1 MQSRRRARL
10 HASELILADPRY
22 DQADGLRRMFS
33 TDRLRV
39 MQVVAGRA
47 GVGRLSVAVNL
58 GLALAKAGRDT
69 LLMDVVEDG
78 EQPRALDVLG
88 LKPRIH
94 ALGQSIVAA
103 TVFGP
108 HGLGVL
114 PLGLQARQSPARVAE
129 IAGYC
134 ASLEFALVTGSS
146 ALSAQLLPIERPRRE
161 VIVVLSRAAT
171 SITEAYALIKRMSTA
186 EVCRRFHVLVNRVGS
201 EAEALL
207 IYRNMARVAQGYLDV
222 ELEFMGFIPA
232 DSAIESA
239 RVQGRSLLD
248 GWPNSAAAA
257 AFKKLVHAITRWPL
271 SQSGRAAEEP
281 TFAARAGVA

>member
-1 MQSRRRARL
+1 
-10 HASELILADPRY
+10 
-22 DQADGLRRMFS
+22 MFS

-58 GLALAKAGRDT
+58 GVALAQAGRDT

-78 EQPRALDVLG
+78 EQARALDVLG

-94 ALGQSIVAA
+94 GLGQSILAA
-103 TVFGP
+103 AVPGP
-108 HGLGVL
+108 HGLAVL
-114 PLGLQARQSPARVAE
+114 PLGLQARRSPARVAE

-134 ASLEFALVTGSS
+134 AALEFALVTGSS

-161 VIVVLSRAAT
+161 VIVVLSSAAT
-171 SITEAYALIKRMSTA
+171 SITEAYALIKRMSSA

-222 ELEFMGFIPA
+222 ELDFMGFIPA
-232 DSAIESA
+232 DTAIESA

-257 AFKKLVHAITRWPL
+257 AFKKLVHAIARWSLP
-271 SQSGRAAEEP
+271 QSGSRAEEP

>member
-1 MQSRRRARL
+1 
-10 HASELILADPRY
+10 LADPRY

-39 MQVVAGRA
+39 VQVVAGGT

-58 GLALAKAGRDT
+58 GLALARSGRDT

-78 EQPRALDVLG
+78 EQARALGVLG

-94 ALGQSIVAA
+94 ALGQSIIAA
-103 TVFGP
+103 TVSGP
-108 HGLGVL
+108 HGLAVL
-114 PLGLQARQSPARVAE
+114 PLGLQARQTPARVAE
-129 IAGYC
+129 IAGFC

-146 ALSAQLLPIERPRRE
+146 ACSAQLLPIERPRRE
-161 VIVVLSRAAT
+161 VIVVLSGAAS

-186 EVCRRFHVLVNRVGS
+186 EVCRRYHILVNRVRS

-207 IYRNMARVAQGYLDV
+207 IYRNMARVGQGYLDV

-232 DSAIESA
+232 DTAIESA

-257 AFKKLVHAITRWPL
+257 AFKKLVHAIARWPL
-271 SQSGRAAEEP
+271 PQSSRAAEEP
-281 TFAARAGVA
+281 TFAARAGVARVAQRNFS